1 MAHDLDMSNSRVN
14 FAHVGESAWH
24 RLGNRLNH
32 GATLEQWSEAAGF
45 AWEAVRSPVMFRTTE
60 GADPVTMPGRFVIHR
75 SDTGA
80 PLSVMSGNF
89 RITQP
94 AQVMEFFR
102 DIIKAGGAKM
112 ETAGML
118 AGGAKFWALARFDDQ
133 FDMPGDSPIL
143 PYLMLATSL
152 DGSLSNTAAFTTVR
166 VVCQNT
172 LAMANRMAHDGA
184 AGVVRVPHSTDFN
197 ADQVKSQLGLMQGR
211 WEQFKKDARSMS
223 QRTIS
228 REDAVEYFLSVLYPK
243 AKTLDLAE
251 TRPTLGAVLSVYENG
266 IGQQT
271 DAAKDTVWGLLQACT
286 RYVDH
291 EKKAAS
297 DDTRLQQAWFGA
309 GAALKRAA
317 YEKALELV

>member
-1 MAHDLDMSNSRVN
+1 MAHDIDMSNAREN
-14 FAHVGESAWH
+14 FAYAGEAAWH
-24 RLGNRLNH
+24 RLGNRLNPDSP
-32 GATLEQWSEAAGF
+32 LEVWSEQAGF
-45 AWEAVRSPVMFRTTE
+45 NWEAKRSPVMFKADE
-60 GADPVTMPGRFVIHR
+60 DSDPVRMPGRFVIHR

-102 DIIKAGGAKM
+102 DIVAAGGAKM

-118 AGGAKFWALARFDDQ
+118 GGGSKFWALARLDDQ

-172 LAMANRMAHDGA
+172 LFAANRAAVDGA
-184 AGVVRVPHSTDFN
+184 AGVVRVPHSTDFD
-197 ADQVKSQLGLMQGR
+197 AEGIKSQLGLMQGR
-211 WEQFKKDARSMS
+211 WDAFKKDAYAMS
-223 QRTIS
+223 QRTVTK
-228 REDAVEYFLSVLYPK
+228 EEAVQYFTTLLYPRAVTVDLK
-243 AKTLDLAE
+243 AA
-251 TRPTLGAVLSVYENG
+251 RPALEGLVRTYEHG
-266 IGQQT
+266 VGQHT
-271 DAAKDTVWGLLQACT
+271 EAARHTVWGLLNATT
-286 RYVDH
+286 RYIDF
-291 EKKAAS
+291 EKKS
-297 DDTRLQQAWFGA
+297 TNDDTRLQQAWFGA

-317 YEKALELV
+317 YDAALELV

>member
-1 MAHDLDMSNSRVN
+1 MAHEIDMSNGREN
-14 FAHVGESAWH
+14 FAYVGEAAWH
-24 RLGNRLNH
+24 RLGNKLDH
-32 GATLEQWSEAAGF
+32 DATLEQWSEAAGF
-45 AWEAVRSPVMFRTTE
+45 DWDALRSPVMFKATE
-60 GADPVTMPGRFVIHR
+60 DADPQTMPGRFVIHR

-94 AQVMEFFR
+94 RQVMEFFR
-102 DIIKAGGAKM
+102 DIIQAGGAKM

-172 LAMANRMAHDGA
+172 LTMANRMAHDGA

-211 WEQFKKDARSMS
+211 WDQFKKDAYAMS
-223 QRTIS
+223 QRTVS
-228 REDAVEYFLSVLYPK
+228 KAEVVEYFVNLLYPK
-243 AKTLDLAE
+243 AKDIDFGVARPALDSLIA
-251 TRPTLGAVLSVYENG
+251 THLNG
-266 IGQQT
+266 VGQQT
-271 DAAKDTVWGLLQACT
+271 DAAKDTVWGLLNGAT
-286 RYVDH
+286 RWVDF
-291 EKKAAS
+291 EKKATS

-317 YEKALELV
+317 YEKALAML

>member
-14 FAHVGESAWH
+14 FAYVGESAWH
-24 RLGNRLNH
+24 RLGNKLDHN
-32 GATLEQWSEAAGF
+32 ATPEQWSEAAGF

-60 GADPVTMPGRFVIHR
+60 GAGPVTMPGRFVIHR

-172 LAMANRMAHDGA
+172 LTMANRMAHDGA